1 MQPTNNAAGGSVS
14 FTIDKSIRDL
24 QLQTVA
30 ICIKIDEICIKTD
43 EMCTKHD
50 EFCTKNDDFNANG
63 QTDNEGP
70 VSCTKSLEGAG
81 TVVTVSKSDA
91 FCTKKRGIL
100 YQKRGILY
108 EA

>member
-1 MQPTNNAAGGSVS
+1 
-14 FTIDKSIRDL
+14 
-24 QLQTVA
+24 
-30 ICIKIDEICIKTD
+30 
-43 EMCTKHD
+43 MCTKHD

-108 EA
+108 EAQEFCIQNDDFAGDYAVG